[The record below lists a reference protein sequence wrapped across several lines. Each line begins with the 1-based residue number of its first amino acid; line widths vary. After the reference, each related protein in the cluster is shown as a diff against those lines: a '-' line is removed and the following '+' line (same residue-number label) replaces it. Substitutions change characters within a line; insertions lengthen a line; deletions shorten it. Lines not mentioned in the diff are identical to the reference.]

1 VDLSARSFDMALP
14 GVAPPLHKADD
25 NDMIMAMTSLMS
37 SGNTGLYAT
46 SAYQKRTVLRS
57 ENRLAVNS
65 ARG

>member
-1 VDLSARSFDMALP
+1 MALP

-25 NDMIMAMTSLMS
+25 NDMIMAMTS